1 MNHNS
6 ISPLIMQNRL
16 LSQARSGARSRNAAV
31 GTALN
36 SSSGSN
42 NSSAVKKQA
51 DSKKTGRQQE
61 AYKESKENYTAMKKA
76 AESIKERTG
85 KLLTAFDRNWEELT
99 QEDAAKY
106 KKEIEEEINGY
117 AEDYNSLV
125 KMLAKEGGSANETY
139 LQQLKDYFQSFK
151 DSLAEAGITR
161 AGDGTLTVN
170 KELLNAA
177 DIQKLEK
184 IFGKENSF
192 AGRVKERAENIINN
206 AEMNL
211 SVLNSSLYSGNYTY
225 NKYGSDIFD
234 IFDGS
239 SSYNAKG

>member
-16 LSQARSGARSRNAAV
+16 LSQARSGARARNTAV

-42 NSSAVKKQA
+42 NSGTVKKQA
-51 DSKKTGRQQE
+51 DSKKSGTQQE
-61 AYKESKENYTAMKKA
+61 AYKESKENYNTMKKA
-76 AESIKERTG
+76 AESIKEHTE
-85 KLLTAFDRNWEELT
+85 KLLAAFDRSREELT

-106 KKEIEEEINGY
+106 KKEIAEEINGY
-117 AEDYNSLV
+117 AEEYNTLV
-125 KMLAKEGGSANETY
+125 KMLAKEDGSTNETY
-139 LQQLKDYFQSFK
+139 FQQLKDYFQSFK
-151 DSLAEAGITR
+151 DSLAEVGITQ
-161 AGDGTLTVN
+161 AGDGTLSVDE
-170 KELLNAA
+170 ELLNAA
-177 DIQKLEK
+177 DLQKLEK
-184 IFGKENSF
+184 LFGKENSF

-234 IFDGS
+234 ILDGS